1 MILSFFYEKS
11 FILSFEK
18 GMVDLMVVSTSS
30 MLRSWESR
38 IDKEGGIAEIKVD
51 EYLRNSTADVI
62 SRACFGSSY
71 DQGKDI
77 FLKLRTLQQVMSKAF
92 LYFGVP
98 GFRYTYKLTRILCL
112 CLIPEKFE
120 RKYKE
125 RIVWMLS
132 WKQT

>member
-98 GFRYTYKLTRILCL
+98 GFRYTYTLLM
-112 CLIPEKFE
+112 FDS
-120 RKYKE
+120 RK
-125 RIVWMLS
+125 I
-132 WKQT
+132 